1 MDVVAILPSLPH
13 DTNVSC
19 KKCQAQLVKDP
30 GKHKPPGR
38 AVAESR
44 FTNAPGTRKEPQSG
58 PSLQNL
64 GSCCS
69 SLSRHIAWSPCKVR
83 PVFVLQVARSSS
95 SIPRRKHMEQRHNA
109 CTAVGLAI
117 ANSRA
122 ALKPRRLA
130 DAGSERTRGGKK
142 TSRVRSRH

>member
-30 GKHKPPGR
+30 SKHKHPGR

-44 FTNAPGTRKEPQSG
+44 FTNAPGTRRN
-58 PSLQNL
+58 PSRRRLQNL

-69 SLSRHIAWSPCKVR
+69 FLSRHIAWSPCKVR
-83 PVFVLQVARSSS
+83 PVFALQVARSSS
-95 SIPRRKHMEQRHNA
+95 PIPRRKHMEQRHNA
-109 CTAVGLAI
+109 CAAVGLAI